1 MMCAVS
7 DINQR
12 SPLCS
17 LPAHDLLTSTG
28 LSRTGMG
35 PPGERSSSPIK
46 WGVLVEASCRKAH
59 GRRRRVFAN
68 YPVASPMQ
76 VQPGG
81 LFPGGAGR
89 RRPRPTAPGEQ
100 VPEGLNT
107 DREAML
113 TLSLCSR
120 RRFNKW
126 QNCASRIPIP
136 RFVWVRDERRL
147 HKAGRPLKTADP
159 ELPLPP
165 PRRLAPWQND
175 DFQAL
180 GSNRTLWHPYHPPGS
195 GQGAVVNQKDF
206 LGTFWPWFKAATL
219 LLKVRQHH
227 KLVVEGRKMC
237 WRRRCVRSAFGYF
250 GRAMYDSVNRH
261 ARRLGEVRALW

>member
-1 MMCAVS
+1 MSSSLAVSACMCECQTCAVTTRGSVLVMCAVS

-165 PRRLAPWQND
+165 PVDSLHGRTMTFRLSEAIERFGIPTIRRGAARAPW
-175 DFQAL
+175 
-180 GSNRTLWHPYHPPGS
+180 
-195 GQGAVVNQKDF
+195 
-206 LGTFWPWFKAATL
+206 
-219 LLKVRQHH
+219 
-227 KLVVEGRKMC
+227 
-237 WRRRCVRSAFGYF
+237 
-250 GRAMYDSVNRH
+250 
-261 ARRLGEVRALW
+261 